1 MEAILKFNLPDD
13 EHDHKYAL
21 AGLDALLTIDSI
33 EQEIRSYLK
42 YNARDGYF
50 KDFDVDVKTLER
62 VWDLIITLKKERQ
75 LPELL

>member
-13 EHDHKYAL
+13 EQDHKYAL
-21 AGLDALLTIDSI
+21 AGTDALLTINSI

-50 KDFDVDVKTLER
+50 KDFDVDAKTLER

-75 LPELL
+75 LPELH

>member
-1 MEAILKFNLPDD
+1 MEAILKFNLPEDQD
-13 EHDHKYAL
+13 DHKYAL
-21 AGLDALLTIDSI
+21 AGVDALLTINSI
-33 EQEIRSYLK
+33 EEEIRSYLK

>member
-1 MEAILKFNLPDD
+1 MKVILEFNLPDD

-42 YNARDGYF
+42 YNSQDGYF

-75 LPELL
+75 LPELH

>member
-21 AGLDALLTIDSI
+21 AGLDAL
-33 EQEIRSYLK
+33 EQEIKSYFM
-42 YNARDGYF
+42 YDARDGYF

-75 LPELL
+75 LPELPNEQTN

>member
-1 MEAILKFNLPDD
+1 MKVILEFNLPDD

-42 YNARDGYF
+42 YNAQDGYF
-50 KDFDVDVKTLER
+50 KDFDVEVKTLER

-75 LPELL
+75 LPELH

>member
-13 EHDHKYAL
+13 KHDHKYAL
-21 AGLDALLTIDSI
+21 AGLDALLTINSI

-75 LPELL
+75 LPELH